1 MKLFIAAHFLILSFA
16 ALGFGVWKDKLVIGG
31 VLFVVFQALA
41 FYVMFKNRNQGAD
54 NV

>member
-16 ALGFGVWKDKLVIGG
+16 ALGVGIWKQHIIIGG
-31 VLFVVFQALA
+31 VLFVIFQAAA
-41 FYVMFKNRNQGAD
+41 FYVMFRNNKQGQD